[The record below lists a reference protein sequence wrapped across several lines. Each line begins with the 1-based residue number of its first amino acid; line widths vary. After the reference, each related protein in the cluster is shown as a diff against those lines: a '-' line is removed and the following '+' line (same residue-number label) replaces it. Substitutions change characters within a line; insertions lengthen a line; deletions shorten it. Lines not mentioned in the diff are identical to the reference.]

1 MDKVLHRNSKVVVI
15 LRDLLVSYIIT
26 GLLLL
31 LLAFLM
37 LKADISGMILNGG
50 ILLTYIL
57 SSFTGGFLLG
67 KSAEQK
73 RFLWGLGMG
82 ALYFVTLV
90 LISIL
95 TNSVMGMEAGRV
107 VTVMAVCLFSGMLG
121 GMIS

>member
-26 GLLLL
+26 GILLL

-37 LKADISGMILNGG
+37 LKLDISSGVLSGG
-50 ILLTYIL
+50 ILATYIL
-57 SSFTGGFLLG
+57 SSFAGGFLLG
-67 KSAEQK
+67 KSAEQR

-82 ALYFVTLV
+82 AVYFIMLM

-107 VTVMAVCLFSGMLG
+107 ITVMVICLFSGMLG

>member
-37 LKADISGMILNGG
+37 LKADVSGMILNGG

>member
-37 LKADISGMILNGG
+37 LKADVSGMILNGG

-107 VTVMAVCLFSGMLG
+107 FTVMAVCLFSGMLG

>member
-26 GLLLL
+26 GLLLM

-37 LKADISGMILNGG
+37 LKADVSGMILNGG

-73 RFLWGLGMG
+73 RFLWGLAMG
-82 ALYFVTLV
+82 ALYFVILV

>member
-26 GLLLL
+26 GLLLM

-37 LKADISGMILNGG
+37 LKADVSGMILNGG

-73 RFLWGLGMG
+73 RFLWGWQWEHYILSS
-82 ALYFVTLV
+82 LY
-90 LISIL
+90 
-95 TNSVMGMEAGRV
+95 
-107 VTVMAVCLFSGMLG
+107 
-121 GMIS
+121 

>member
-37 LKADISGMILNGG
+37 LKADVSGMILNGG

-73 RFLWGLGMG
+73 RFLWGLAMG
-82 ALYFVTLV
+82 ALYFVTLI

>member
-15 LRDLLVSYIIT
+15 LRDLLVSYMVT
-26 GLLLL
+26 GILLL

-37 LKADISGMILNGG
+37 LKTDLSGGILNGG
-50 ILLTYIL
+50 ILVTYVL
-57 SSFTGGFLLG
+57 SSFAGGFLLG

-82 ALYFVTLV
+82 ALYFIMLM
-90 LISIL
+90 LISVL
-95 TNSVMGMEAGRV
+95 TNSVMGMEASRV
-107 VTVMAVCLFSGMLG
+107 ITVMVICLFSGMLG

>member
-1 MDKVLHRNSKVVVI
+1 MDKVLHRNSKAVVI
-15 LRDLLVSYIIT
+15 LRDLLVSYMVT
-26 GLLLL
+26 GILLL

-37 LKADISGMILNGG
+37 LKVDLSGSILNGG
-50 ILLTYIL
+50 ILVTYVL

-82 ALYFVTLV
+82 ALYFIMLV
-90 LISIL
+90 LISVL
-95 TNSVMGMEAGRV
+95 TNSVMGMEASRV
-107 VTVMAVCLFSGMLG
+107 ITVMVICLFSGMLG

>member
-1 MDKVLHRNSKVVVI
+1 MDKVLHRNSRVMVI
-15 LRDLLVSYIIT
+15 LRDLLISYIIT
-26 GLLLL
+26 GILLL

-37 LKADISGMILNGG
+37 LKLDISNGVLSGG
-50 ILLTYIL
+50 ILVTYIL

-67 KSAEQK
+67 KSTEQR

-82 ALYFVTLV
+82 ALYFIILL

-95 TNSVMGMEAGRV
+95 TNSVMGMEAVRV
-107 VTVMAVCLFSGMLG
+107 ITVMVICLVSGMLG

>member
-26 GLLLL
+26 GLLLM

-37 LKADISGMILNGG
+37 LKADVSGMILNGG

-82 ALYFVTLV
+82 ALYFVILV

>member
-1 MDKVLHRNSKVVVI
+1 MDKVLHHNSKVVVI
-15 LRDLLVSYIIT
+15 LRDLLVSYVIT
-26 GLLLL
+26 GILLL

-37 LKADISGMILNGG
+37 LKTDLSGGVLNGG

-57 SSFTGGFLLG
+57 SSFVGGFLLG
-67 KSAEQK
+67 KSADQK

-82 ALYFVTLV
+82 ALYFIMLV

-95 TNSVMGMEAGRV
+95 TNSVMGMEASRL
-107 VTVMAVCLFSGMLG
+107 VTVMVICLFSGMLG